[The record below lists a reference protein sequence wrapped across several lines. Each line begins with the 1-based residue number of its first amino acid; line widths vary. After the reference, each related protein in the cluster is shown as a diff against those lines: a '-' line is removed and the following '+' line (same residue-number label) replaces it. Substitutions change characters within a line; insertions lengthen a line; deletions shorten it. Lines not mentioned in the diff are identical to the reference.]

1 MNDKWIKLVFIAAGI
16 YDGVLAFSF
25 LLMPEAI
32 FNHYQVEPPNHF
44 GYVEFPAMLL
54 LIFAVMF
61 FRVAVNPVKCR
72 ELMLYGAA
80 LKFSYAFVVFRY
92 AMTTGVPFMWIPWA
106 WVDSAF
112 LVLFLM
118 SWYRT
123 GRHLRVT

>member
-16 YDGVLAFSF
+16 YDGVLAFAF
-25 LLMPEAI
+25 LVMPEAI

-44 GYVEFPAMLL
+44 GYIEFPAMLL
-54 LIFAVMF
+54 LIFAIMF

-106 WVDSAF
+106 WTDSAF
-112 LVLFLM
+112 LLLFLLA
-118 SWYRT
+118 WYQT
-123 GRHLRVT
+123 GRQLRPA